1 MYFYPMKKISDEEFS
16 KLHFRSKNKK
26 ERKPNKG
33 KSSVFYSEIIG
44 LHVGEITFIST
55 EEWKGYRTPTRICRY
70 IMKNFPKVKYFFEKL
85 KDGSGWVIKR
95 LE

>member
-1 MYFYPMKKISDEEFS
+1 MYFYPMKKISEEEFS

-26 ERKPNKG
+26 EQKPNKG

-44 LHVGEITFIST
+44 LNVGENLLISR
-55 EEWKGYRTPTRICRY
+55 EEWKGYRTPRRICRY
-70 IMKNFPKVKYFFEKL
+70 IMKKFPAVKYFHEPL
-85 KDGSGWVIKR
+85 DDDSGWGIKR